1 MYNLRVSS
9 DHVGQNVQTA
19 FAASTK
25 VLLCYDNTDLIT
37 TQSCINIKN
46 SCVT

>member
-1 MYNLRVSS
+1 MLVVIMLIKMFSFLHS
-9 DHVGQNVQTA
+9 
-19 FAASTK
+19 STK
-25 VLLCYDNTDLIT
+25 VLLCYNNTDLIT